1 MYPLVF
7 DTFDF
12 IAPEAIDLLKKIHRV
27 IHSNVITPRSI
38 DVVFRRLGLLYKKV

>member
-12 IAPEAIDLLKKIHRV
+12 IAPGAIDLLKKIQRV
-27 IHSNVITPRSI
+27 IHSNVITSRSI
-38 DVVFRRLGLLYKKV
+38 DVVFCRLGLLHKKV